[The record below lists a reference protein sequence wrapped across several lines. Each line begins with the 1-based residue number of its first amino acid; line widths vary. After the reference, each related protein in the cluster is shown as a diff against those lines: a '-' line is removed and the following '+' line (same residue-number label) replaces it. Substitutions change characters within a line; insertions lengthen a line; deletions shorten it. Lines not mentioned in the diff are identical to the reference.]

1 MTLYII
7 YFTGIA
13 EPLLRLLGQ
22 QQSHLRVSLAMQVE
36 ICWLFAFLTAKDD
49 FTVETLMGY
58 GLVQVNTILS

>member
-1 MTLYII
+1 MLHH
-7 YFTGIA
+7 TGIA

-22 QQSHLRVSLAMQVE
+22 QQSHMCVSLAMQVE

-58 GLVQVNTILS
+58 GLVQVNTIFSL